1 MARDVGWG
9 DVRLVEF
16 GGPQR
21 TRPALVLT
29 RPSAIPYLNAVT
41 VAPITRTV
49 RGIPT
54 ELALGVAEGLNA
66 PSVAHLD
73 SIQTVRASRLGRYL
87 GSIAVARRAEVRAAV
102 LFALGLE
109 PT

>member
-1 MARDVGWG
+1 MARDLGWG
-9 DVRLVEF
+9 DVRMVEF
-16 GGPQR
+16 GGPHK

-29 RPSAIPYLNAVT
+29 RGSAIHYLNAIT
-41 VAPITRTV
+41 VAPITRTI

-54 ELALGVAEGLNA
+54 EIALGVDEGLKS
-66 PSVAHLD
+66 PSVANLD

-87 GSIAVARRAEVRAAV
+87 GSIPASRRAEVREAV

-109 PT
+109 TA

>member
-1 MARDVGWG
+1 MARDIGWG
-9 DVRLVEF
+9 DIRMVEF
-16 GGPQR
+16 GGPHK

-29 RPSAIPYLNAVT
+29 RGSAIPYLNAVT
-41 VAPITRTV
+41 VAPVTRTI

-54 ELALGVAEGLNA
+54 EVAVGVEVGLKA
-66 PSVAHLD
+66 PSVANLD

-87 GSIAVARRAEVRAAV
+87 GSIPASRRTEVRDAV

-109 PT
+109 VA